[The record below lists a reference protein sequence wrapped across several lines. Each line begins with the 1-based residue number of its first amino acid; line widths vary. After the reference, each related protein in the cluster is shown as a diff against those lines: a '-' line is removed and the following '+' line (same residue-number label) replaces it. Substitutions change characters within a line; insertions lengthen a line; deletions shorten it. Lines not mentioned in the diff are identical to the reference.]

1 MALFTSHFWY
11 NKNQRNGIFLLAILI
26 ILLQILIFT
35 DVFSTDEKIARE
47 TPEILAF
54 RQQIDSLKAVEIENR
69 KPKIFPFNPN
79 YITDFKGEQLGMSLE
94 EIDRLLAFRKT
105 GKFVN

>member
-1 MALFTSHFWY
+1 MTLFTSHFWY

-47 TPEILAF
+47 THEILAF
-54 RQQIDSLKAVEIENR
+54 RQQIDSLKAVKLKIENL
-69 KPKIFPFNPN
+69 KYFHSIQ
-79 YITDFKGEQLGMSLE
+79 I
-94 EIDRLLAFRKT
+94 ILLILK
-105 GKFVN
+105 VNN